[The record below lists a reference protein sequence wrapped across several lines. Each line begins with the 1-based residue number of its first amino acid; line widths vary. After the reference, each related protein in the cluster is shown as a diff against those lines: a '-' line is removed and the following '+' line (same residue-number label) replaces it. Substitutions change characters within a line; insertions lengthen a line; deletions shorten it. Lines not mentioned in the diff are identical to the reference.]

1 MKTIRLTLALLITTA
16 TTALAAHTRSCRLC
30 NAADVNFDGHVNG
43 SDLSIQMAMYGQRV
57 RRWHDGD
64 LNGDRRVTNG
74 DIEAM
79 LRLYGCSCPVGT
91 QV

>member
-1 MKTIRLTLALLITTA
+1 MHRIRIALASLITITTA
-16 TTALAAHTRSCRLC
+16 SLASHALPCRLC

-43 SDLSIQMAMYGQRV
+43 NDLSIQLGNMGKRT
-57 RRWHDGD
+57 RKWRDGD

-79 LRLYGCSCPVGT
+79 LRLYGCSCPLGSRV
-91 QV
+91 